1 MKAFLTI
8 AATFVAATAFSAM
21 LAGDASAADFCRRD
35 VTGHMLSCSFA
46 TMAQCEATRYG
57 LGGDCLAD
65 PFKAYHPGVESP
77 GNATAYAYQP
87 RPVRL
92 SRHVR

>member
-21 LAGDASAADFCRRD
+21 FAPEASAGDFCRRD
-35 VTGHMLSCSFA
+35 VTGHMLSCSYA
-46 TMAQCEATRYG
+46 TMEQCEEMRYG

-65 PFKAYHPGVESP
+65 PFKGYHQSVGIP
-77 GNATAYAYQP
+77 GNANAYAYQP
-87 RPVRL
+87 RSVRL
-92 SRHVR
+92 RRHAR